1 MCMKDGKKV
10 SMQQFTSLSKVF
22 FFFKFHI
29 NFILFRWQTV
39 QFNAMLGNEF
49 LNNSF
54 IDHFMFKPK
63 VTTFTGHAYVFG
75 LTKVE
80 CKVTPF
86 SKTDLSRSIWRKSK
100 RKIMPG

>member
-1 MCMKDGKKV
+1 
-10 SMQQFTSLSKVF
+10 
-22 FFFKFHI
+22 
-29 NFILFRWQTV
+29 
-39 QFNAMLGNEF
+39 MLGNEF

-63 VTTFTGHAYVFG
+63 VATFTGHAYVFG

-86 SKTDLSRSIWRKSK
+86 SKTDLSRSI
-100 RKIMPG
+100 